1 MRVVILGAGEVGR
14 HLARSLSTEAEVI
27 LVDADADALGVAE
40 DELDVLTLTGDV
52 THRHVL
58 EQAEIK
64 RADLCVSVTGYDSVN
79 VSAAVLAKSAGAVR
93 VVARVDDPGF
103 YRAEEG
109 VEKNVSGIDACVC
122 ASRLIGGELLRLVTS
137 IDTRFA
143 TSLVGGAV
151 HAALIELDDGSP
163 VRGRAPTELRTRGD
177 ALVRAVVRGTTV
189 RAASEVSALDD
200 GDRIVIVG
208 TPVAVAEMARTV
220 RHHQGGRAVL
230 MGGGDVGLQ
239 LARTLAALT
248 RDVRVVESER
258 QRCEELARILPSV
271 TVLHGD
277 ATNLGF
283 LREERVGLAEFVL
296 SVTGSDEINLM
307 ASLLSRELGA
317 RHTFALAHRPGYAA
331 VYQHLGIEGT
341 TSAHEILA
349 RTLQWLLPRRH
360 IVGATDLPGLDWE
373 LLELRVPARL
383 RRTLSVRDLS
393 LGSSTV
399 PLAVLA
405 ASKPTLHPDVGGRLE
420 GGEHVIVVAPK
431 GAAGDIERALKRTE
445 GSSRA

>member
-1 MRVVILGAGEVGR
+1 MRVIVLGAGEVGR
-14 HLARSLSTEAEVI
+14 HLARALSAEAEVI
-27 LVDADADALGVAE
+27 IVDSDPNALAIAE
-40 DELDVLTLTGDV
+40 DELDVLTLRGDV
-52 THRHVL
+52 THRQVL
-58 EQAEIK
+58 AQAEVG
-64 RADLCVSVTGYDSVN
+64 RADLCVSVTGHDAVN

-103 YRAEEG
+103 YRANEG

-137 IDTRFA
+137 IDTRFT

-151 HAALIELDDGSP
+151 HAALIELDEDSP
-163 VRGRAPTELRTRGD
+163 VKGRAPTDLRTRGD
-177 ALVRAVVRGTTV
+177 ALVRAVMRGTTI

-200 GDRIVIVG
+200 GDRIIIVG

-220 RHHQGGRAVL
+220 SLHEGGRAVL
-230 MGGGDVGLQ
+230 MGGGDVGVQ

-248 RDVRVVESER
+248 RDIRIVESER
-258 QRCEELARILPSV
+258 PRCEELARLLPSV

-277 ATNLGF
+277 ATNLAF
-283 LREERVGLAEFVL
+283 LRDERMGLAELVL

-331 VYQHLGIEGT
+331 VYQHLGIDGT

-349 RTLQWLLPRRH
+349 RTLQWLLPRRN
-360 IVGATDLPGLDWE
+360 IVGTAELPGLDWE

-405 ASKPTLHPDVGGRLE
+405 AGKPTLGPDVGARLE
-420 GGEHVIVVAPK
+420 GGEHVIVAAPK
-431 GAAGDIERALKRTE
+431 GSTGDIERALKRTG
-445 GSSRA
+445 GSSKP